1 MNTKVLVFEDEVYT
15 AKEIAIR
22 LKNAGYLDV
31 DIAVTKKQAFKAI
44 ENSYPDIAILDIR
57 EADDKEAGLKIAKY
71 LRQKNPIPII
81 YYTANPD
88 DKPGIYETRPNAFIE
103 KPNIENVIHAIDLA
117 VKNFHGEVDEVL
129 KNEEDPHYFSKDYLF
144 ILKKGLYCKVK
155 HEDIL
160 YVESDSGCIIIHTSG
175 GEFSY
180 SSTIKRFTEQV
191 NDPNFLRI
199 HKSYLINLFHIESF
213 NNQQVTISG
222 KEMPMSKRGYEN
234 LLSVV
239 RRLKAK

>member
-22 LKNAGYLDV
+22 LKNAGYTDV
-31 DIAVTKKQAFKAI
+31 DIAVTKNQAFNAI
-44 ENSYPDIAILDIR
+44 EKSYPDIAILDIR
-57 EADDKEAGLKIAKY
+57 EPNDKEAGIKIAKY
-71 LRQKNPIPII
+71 LRHKNPIPII
-81 YYTANPD
+81 YFTANPD
-88 DKPGIYETRPNAFIE
+88 DKPVIYDTKPNAFIE
-103 KPNIENVIHAIDLA
+103 KPNYKGVIHAIDLA
-117 VKNFHGEVDEVL
+117 VRNFYGDVDGGEES
-129 KNEEDPHYFSKDYLF
+129 EEDPHYFSKDYLF

-160 YVESDSGCIIIHTSG
+160 YIESDSGCIIIHTSG
-175 GEFSY
+175 GKFSY
-180 SSTIKRFTEQV
+180 SSTIKRFMEQV
-191 NDPNFLRI
+191 KDPNFLRI
-199 HKSYLINLFHIESF
+199 HKSYLINLLHIESF
-213 NNQQVTISG
+213 NNQQVTILG